1 MDEVLV
7 TDEEWRGL
15 QGYKKKA
22 PCVLMKLRS
31 EVIVLLSRGVDV
43 QTVADVVER
52 TATTVRNR
60 ARGWNRTR
68 LASVHT
74 GHAGNLNA
82 SLLTAQQRGEV
93 LDVLS
98 RPLSEAG
105 LPAGFWDVPRLSEW
119 IWDRFDVVYESDS
132 SCHFLPRMA
141 GLSFHRPEGVDRRR
155 ADPAT
160 VEARMAEIR
169 RELDRDWSGDD
180 ALVVAADEVRIEHE
194 AIIRRARYARNTKT
208 RITVDRERKAQ
219 NCIGFCHQDDGS
231 VDLMRLDWQDTG
243 TVSGALID
251 PTLEHPDKNI
261 VVVWDNAGRHRSKE
275 PRRKLATV
283 KNLERVHLINLP
295 PYCPDL
301 DPTEH
306 VWKEAKDSISNHQRV
321 TFEDTRTAFETFIT
335 TNKFPHRPTRKPCQ
349 KSTIL
354 NSFLRE

>member
-1 MDEVLV
+1 M
-7 TDEEWRGL
+7 
-15 QGYKKKA
+15 
-22 PCVLMKLRS
+22 
-31 EVIVLLSRGVDV
+31 
-43 QTVADVVER
+43 
-52 TATTVRNR
+52 
-60 ARGWNRTR
+60 
-68 LASVHT
+68 
-74 GHAGNLNA
+74 
-82 SLLTAQQRGEV
+82 
-93 LDVLS
+93 
-98 RPLSEAG
+98 G

-194 AIIRRARYARNTKT
+194 AIMRRARYARNTKT

-261 VVVWDNAGRHRSKE
+261 VVVWDNAGWHKSKE

-301 DPTEH
+301 NPTEH
-306 VWKEAKDSISNHQRV
+306 VWKEAKDSISNHQRA

-335 TNKFPHRPTRKPCQ
+335 TNKSPHRPTRKPCQ
-349 KSTIL
+349 KSTITASIKL
-354 NSFLRE
+354 GAQQPHRKEKP

>member
-1 MDEVLV
+1 M
-7 TDEEWRGL
+7 TDEEWRVL
-15 QGYKKKA
+15 QGHKKTV
-22 PCVLMKLRS
+22 PCVLMKSGS
-31 EVIVLLSRGVDV
+31 EAIVLLSRGVDV

-52 TATTVRNR
+52 TATTVRNW

-98 RPLSEAG
+98 RPQSEAG
-105 LPAGFWDVPRLSEW
+105 LGRLLGRASSVRV
-119 IWDRFDVVYESDS
+119 DLGRFDVVYESDS
-132 SCHFLPRMA
+132 SYHFLLRMA

-169 RELDRDWSGDD
+169 REPDRDWSGDD

-194 AIIRRARYARNTKT
+194 AIMRRARYTRNTKT

-219 NCIGFCHQDDGS
+219 NHIGFCHQDDGS

-251 PTLEHPDKNI
+251 LTLEHPDKNT
-261 VVVWDNAGRHRSKE
+261 VVVWDNAGRHKTKE

-283 KNLERVHLINLP
+283 KNLERVHLVNLP

-301 DPTEH
+301 NPTEH
-306 VWKEAKDSISNHQRV
+306 VWKEAKDSISNHQRA

-335 TNKFPHRPTRKPCQ
+335 TNKFPYRFT
-349 KSTIL
+349 
-354 NSFLRE
+354 

>member
-1 MDEVLV
+1 M
-7 TDEEWRGL
+7 
-15 QGYKKKA
+15 
-22 PCVLMKLRS
+22 
-31 EVIVLLSRGVDV
+31 
-43 QTVADVVER
+43 
-52 TATTVRNR
+52 
-60 ARGWNRTR
+60 
-68 LASVHT
+68 
-74 GHAGNLNA
+74 
-82 SLLTAQQRGEV
+82 
-93 LDVLS
+93 
-98 RPLSEAG
+98 
-105 LPAGFWDVPRLSEW
+105 PRLSEW

-132 SCHFLPRMA
+132 SCHFLLRMA

-194 AIIRRARYARNTKT
+194 AIMRRARYARNTKT

-219 NCIGFCHQDDGS
+219 NHIGFCHQDDGS

-251 PTLEHPDKNI
+251 PTLEHPDKNT
-261 VVVWDNAGRHRSKE
+261 VVVRDNAGRHKSKE

-283 KNLERVHLINLP
+283 KNLERVNLINLP

-301 DPTEH
+301 NPTEH
-306 VWKEAKDSISNHQRV
+306 VWKEAKDSISNHQRA

-335 TNKFPHRPTRKPCQ
+335 TNKSPHRPTRKSC
-349 KSTIL
+349 
-354 NSFLRE
+354 